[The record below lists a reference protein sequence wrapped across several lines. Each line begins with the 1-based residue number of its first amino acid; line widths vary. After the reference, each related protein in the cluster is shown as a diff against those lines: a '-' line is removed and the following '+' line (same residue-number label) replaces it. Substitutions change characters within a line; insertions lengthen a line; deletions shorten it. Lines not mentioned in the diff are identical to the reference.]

1 MTRQLRPYQEQAIEA
16 LFEYWAAED
25 GNPLIDLATGTG
37 KSLIMAKIVER
48 LVSDYPDMRIAC
60 VTHVAELI
68 EQSYLELLGIWPF
81 APVGIYSAG
90 LGRRDA
96 RSQIL
101 FCGIQTVHDKAREI
115 GHIDVLMVDEAHLIP
130 ANSATM
136 YGLFISRLRAINPD
150 MKIVGLTATPY
161 RMGEGRLDEGDDR
174 LFDRVV
180 YTYGIAD
187 GIRDGYLSP
196 LVSKTTQTGFDL
208 TGVGKRGGDYVAG
221 ALQSAVDKYETT
233 RAAVSEIVAF
243 GRDRRSWLAFCSG
256 VEHAYHVRDEIRSC
270 GFSADT
276 ITGDTPKG
284 ERRRIIED
292 FKAGRIRCLTNNSVL
307 TTGFNAPGVD
317 LIAGLRPTLSTSL
330 YVQMMGRGTRLAP
343 GKSNC
348 LVLDF
353 AKLVHTHG
361 PVDAVQ
367 PRKPGKGDG
376 EAPVKTC
383 PDCFSIVHA
392 SKMTCDDCGFIF
404 PPNEEEKIAAVA
416 ADAPILTI
424 TKAEWIPVR
433 SRQFKFHDK
442 VGGTPSVRVEFIC
455 GIATLHKL
463 WLCPQHKGFAKQ
475 KCDRWWRDH
484 GGAVPCPQSVDAF
497 LSRTSELTST
507 AEISIKPE
515 GRYWSVEGCRA
526 GAPGANDN
534 QPAAAN
540 TNDPARWARDLDD
553 DIPF

>member
-1 MTRQLRPYQEQAIEA
+1 MKLRPYQEDAKTA
-16 LFEYWAAED
+16 LWEYWAEEA

-37 KSLIMAKIVER
+37 KSLLMASLIVD
-48 LVSDYPDMRIAC
+48 LTTDYPGLRVAV

-68 EQSYLELLGIWPF
+68 EQNYKELIGISPW
-81 APVGIYSAG
+81 ADAGIYSSG
-90 LGRRDA
+90 LGRRDSGRA
-96 RSQIL
+96 IT
-101 FCGIQTVHDKAREI
+101 FCGIQTVHNKTAEL

-136 YGLFISRLRAINPD
+136 YGAFITRLRAINPD

-196 LVSKTTQTGFDL
+196 LVSKSTQTGFDL
-208 TGVGKRGGDYVAG
+208 TGVQKRGGDYVAG
-221 ALQSAVDKYETT
+221 ALQTAVDKYETT
-233 RAAVSEIVAF
+233 RAAVGEILAF

-256 VEHAYHVRDEIRSC
+256 VEHAYHVRDEIRSRGISC
-270 GFSADT
+270 DT
-276 ITGDTPKG
+276 ITGDTAKG
-284 ERRRIIED
+284 DRRRIIEA
-292 FKAGRIRCLTNNSVL
+292 FKAGEIRCLTNNSVL

-317 LIAGLRPTLSTSL
+317 LIAALRPTLSTSL
-330 YVQMMGRGTRLAP
+330 YVQMMGRGTRLAI
-343 GKSNC
+343 GKKDC

-376 EAPVKTC
+376 DAPVKTC

-424 TKAEWIPVR
+424 SKAEWIPVR
-433 SRQFKFHDK
+433 GRAFKYHDK
-442 VGGTPSVRVEFIC
+442 VGGTPSVRVEFLC
-455 GIATLHKL
+455 GIATFHKL

-484 GGAVPCPQSVDAF
+484 GGAVPCPQSVDEF
-497 LSRTSELTST
+497 LSRTSELNMT

-515 GRYWSVEGCRA
+515 GRYWSVDGSRA
-526 GAPGANDN
+526 GTAPDPANDN
-534 QPAAAN
+534 GPPAA
-540 TNDPARWARDLDD
+540 NDNSRARWARDLDD